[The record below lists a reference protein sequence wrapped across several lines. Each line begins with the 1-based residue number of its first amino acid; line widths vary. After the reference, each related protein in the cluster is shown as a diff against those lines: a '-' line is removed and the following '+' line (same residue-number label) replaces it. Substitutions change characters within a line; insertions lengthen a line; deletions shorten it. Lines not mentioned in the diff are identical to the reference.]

1 VTSKLP
7 SIRTVAA
14 LAGVSTATVSNV
26 LNARRSVAPELV
38 ARVQAAVAELGY
50 IADLGAARLRSRRSR
65 VAGLLVP
72 DIANPFFGALAAV
85 LEAAARRDGHDLLIV
100 SSGDDP
106 QQETARLRALLTWR
120 PAGIIVVPCDDTLPA
135 RGVAEEAGV
144 KLVAADR
151 IPAGPALDVVAVDNR
166 AAAAGVARHL
176 VETGRRHI
184 LAVASRASI
193 SNVAERCEAARAEA
207 QSLGA
212 WLEIVE
218 VGFTLAD
225 SRARLARRLAAPP
238 LPDAL
243 FTLNNVA
250 TLGALGALHAAGLRV
265 PQDIALVGFD
275 DAEWMHVTVPP
286 LTAVCQPVE
295 ALGLAAWARLMARIG
310 GDGSPPQEIRLAC
323 TLELR
328 ASSAPAATARSR
340 RHDDDPHR
348 DAFQPLVAG
357 LDARQRRDGNS

>member
-1 VTSKLP
+1 MVGRLTSKLP

-38 ARVQAAVAELGY
+38 ARVQAAVTQLGY

-72 DIANPFFGALAAV
+72 DIANPFFGTLAAV
-85 LEAAARRDGHDLLIV
+85 LEDAARRDGYDLLIV

-106 QQETARLRALLTWR
+106 AQETARLRALLTWR
-120 PAGIIVVPCDDTLPA
+120 PAGIIVVPCGNRIAA
-135 RGVAEEAGV
+135 RQLAEAAGV

-151 IPAGPALDVVAVDNR
+151 IPTGTPLDVIAVDNR
-166 AAAAGVARHL
+166 TAAAEVARHL
-176 VETGRRHI
+176 VASGRRHI
-184 LAVASRASI
+184 LAVAARASI
-193 SNVAERCEAARAEA
+193 SNIAERCQAAQAEA
-207 QSLGA
+207 EALGA
-212 WLEIVE
+212 MLEVVE

-225 SRARLARRLAAPP
+225 SRARLARRLAIPP

-250 TLGALGALHAAGLRV
+250 TLAALGALPAAGLRV
-265 PQDIALVGFD
+265 PQDMALVGFD
-275 DAEWMHVTVPP
+275 DAEWMHVASPP
-286 LTAVCQPVE
+286 LSVVRQPVE
-295 ALGLAAWARLMARIG
+295 ALGLAAWARLMARIA
-310 GDGSPPQEIRLAC
+310 GDASPPQEIRLAC

-328 ASSAPAATARSR
+328 ASSAPAQTLP
-340 RHDDDPHR
+340 DPI
-348 DAFQPLVAG
+348 AAWP
-357 LDARQRRDGNS
+357 